1 MIEERRDQTRP
12 ALYSSIRLWTPGYTS
27 LVGAAGDLDTS
38 PVLCVLSLAWLRARG
53 QAGGGV
59 LTFPA
64 DPRPVCGEHS
74 DTVVNPEY

>member
-12 ALYSSIRLWTPGYTS
+12 ALYNSIRLWTPGYTS

-38 PVLCVLSLAWLRARG
+38 PVSLAWLRARG

-64 DPRPVCGEHS
+64 DPRPVCGEHA